1 MAAEDRASEEEG
13 FEEESQLSA
22 DTQTNVLDSETGEE
36 HPTEEELD
44 ELADTGIEVLR
55 QVLSHF
61 DSEGAEI
68 NEYEGDD
75 GELILDVVGGNLAVL
90 IGRRGRTLDALQVLV
105 STIAHHRLDNH
116 YRLTVDV
123 ESYKQRQ
130 REKLENM
137 AYSAASRADR
147 QNRDIN
153 LRPMNPYER
162 RIVHM
167 ALRDDDRVETYSVG
181 VDPDRYVVVHPLSA

>member
-22 DTQTNVLDSETGEE
+22 DTQTNVLDSEAGEE